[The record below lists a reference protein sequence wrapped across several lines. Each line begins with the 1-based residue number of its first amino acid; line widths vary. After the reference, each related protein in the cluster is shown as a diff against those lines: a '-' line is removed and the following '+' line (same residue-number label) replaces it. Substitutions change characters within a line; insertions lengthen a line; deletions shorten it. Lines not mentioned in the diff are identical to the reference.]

1 MKIFLVCSILM
12 LPLLGQ
18 SQSLVGTWQ
27 LTEDKTCF
35 QSQFEESETEKELSS
50 AMGASRNAVAK
61 LIRFGEKGKGEEGI
75 FSQGKRKGSSMNE
88 FRYQV
93 KGNELQ
99 FLDRKSGM
107 ITTRFVI
114 DELTETTL
122 RFHNA
127 MRDCEVKTFVRV
139 K

>member
-1 MKIFLVCSILM
+1 M

-18 SQSLVGTWQ
+18 GQSLMGTWQ

-35 QSQFEESETEKELSS
+35 QSQFEESETEKEISS

-99 FLDRKSGM
+99 FIDRKSGM
-107 ITTRFVI
+107 ITSRFII
-114 DELTETTL
+114 DELTGTTL

-127 MRDCEVKTFVRV
+127 MRDCEVKTFVKV